1 MRDSRLQAVLL
12 LVTLAAGAW
21 AGGARAEPPSGDAK
35 ALGDEVEF
43 PACGLS
49 LRQPTGFSRASQ
61 FEGFGDPETQSS
73 VVVVCLQGP
82 FSAITAGF
90 TEEQMGA
97 RGWTLR
103 RREELQIDGQPALLV
118 DFEQPAGGQ
127 VFSKL
132 LLAFGDDSKTT
143 LVTATFPKS
152 HEEQLAGR
160 LKATLLSARAAAAAA
175 PPGLGTDLPFWV
187 EASTKLKRSPGMN
200 KALIYT
206 EDGALPLRS
215 PGDPLFIVAPS
226 LSDVEMGDRRQFAEK
241 RLSATAQATG
251 ITVTSTEP
259 VHVAGLDGFESLA
272 EAEDAKSETPIV
284 IYQVMLFDGGSYI
297 LMQGLVGTARREEFL
312 PEFKAMSRSFRMRD
326 AAAGTPHQ

>member
-1 MRDSRLQAVLL
+1 MLL
-12 LVTLAAGAW
+12 LVTLTAVSW
-21 AGGARAEPPSGDAK
+21 AGGARAVPPAGDAK

-49 LRQPTGFSRASQ
+49 LRQPEGFSKASQ

-82 FSAITAGF
+82 YAAITAGF
-90 TEEQMGA
+90 TKEQMSA

-103 RREELQIDGQPALLV
+103 RREEIQVEGQPALLV

-132 LLAFGDDSKTT
+132 ILAFGDDSKTT
-143 LVTATFPKS
+143 LVTASFPKA

-160 LKATLLSARAAAAAA
+160 LKATLLSARVGTAAA
-175 PPGLGTDLPFWV
+175 PPGLGTDLPFSV
-187 EASTKLKRSPGMN
+187 DPSAKLKRSPGMN

-206 EDGALPLRS
+206 EDGALPLRM

-226 LSDVEMGDRRQFAEK
+226 VSDVEMGDRRQFAEK
-241 RLSATAQATG
+241 RLRATAQATG
-251 ITVTSTEP
+251 LTVTSTEP
-259 VHVAGLDGFESLA
+259 IKVAGLDGYESLA
-272 EAEDAKSETPIV
+272 EAEDAKSKTPIV
-284 IYQVMLFDGGSYI
+284 VYQVMLFDGGSYI
-297 LMQGLVGTARREEFL
+297 LMQGLVGTARRDELL
-312 PEFKAMSRSFRMRD
+312 PEFQAMSRSFRMRD
-326 AAAGTPHQ
+326 AGVGTNRK